1 MVDIERAVNI
11 PGAHPAG
18 PVYYKWLAEQASTRK
33 MIVEIGSWT
42 GGSARAMADNTEGL
56 VYCVDPL
63 CGTPEM
69 ARYFLGDYPE
79 WLYDEFH
86 KNLEELTNVRL
97 IREFSVDGAQ
107 TCKDL
112 GLLFDM
118 IFLDGS
124 HDYESVKMDIRA
136 WRPLL
141 AEGGLFCGHDWG
153 YTSVIA
159 AVEETIG
166 GHWLGAGVADTVWVA
181 D

>member
-1 MVDIERAVNI
+1 
-11 PGAHPAG
+11 
-18 PVYYKWLAEQASTRK
+18 
-33 MIVEIGSWT
+33 
-42 GGSARAMADNTEGL
+42 
-56 VYCVDPL
+56 
-63 CGTPEM
+63 
-69 ARYFLGDYPE
+69 
-79 WLYDEFH
+79 
-86 KNLEELTNVRL
+86 L

-107 TCKDL
+107 KCKDL

>member
-1 MVDIERAVNI
+1 MVDITRAINI

-33 MIVEIGSWT
+33 NILEVGTWT
-42 GGSARAMADNTEGL
+42 GGSARAMADNTDGL
-56 VYCVDPL
+56 VYAVDPL

-79 WLYDEFH
+79 WLYDEFQ
-86 KNLEELTNVRL
+86 KNMEGLTNIRL
-97 IREFSVDGAQ
+97 IRKFSLDAAEI
-107 TCKDL
+107 CRENNLK
-112 GLLFDM
+112 FDM
-118 IFLDGS
+118 IFLDGDHS
-124 HDYESVKMDIRA
+124 YEAVKMDILA
-136 WRPLL
+136 WHPLL
-141 AEGGLFCGHDWG
+141 TENGLFCGHDWG

-166 GHWLGAGVADTVWVA
+166 GHHLTGVDTVWVA